1 MDGSAP
7 KMKSNHVD
15 FVRFCSV
22 ELKKDSELTQGSLIH
37 YYTKANPCGDTGFA
51 NSMFANSYITT
62 AQLCA
67 ISLGTLPHPIALPPS
82 FFLKRG
88 NCARIQQADGGSRMR
103 GRPNQQA
110 AILSQREADAERSSA
125 QGSDGEPDR

>member
-1 MDGSAP
+1 MDGSAL

-15 FVRFCSV
+15 FVRFCSE
-22 ELKKDSELTQGSLIH
+22 ELKKDSELTQASLIH
-37 YYTKANPCGDTGFA
+37 CYTANPDEDREFA
-51 NSMFANSYITT
+51 NSLFANSYITT
-62 AQLCA
+62 AQLHGIAC
-67 ISLGTLPHPIALPPS
+67 GTLPPPIALPGLPPR
-82 FFLKRG
+82 KKG
-88 NCARIQQADGGSRMR
+88 ENCARIQQADGGSRMR

>member
-15 FVRFCSV
+15 FVRFCSE

-37 YYTKANPCGDTGFA
+37 YYTEANPCGDTGFA

-67 ISLGTLPHPIALPPS
+67 ISLGTLPHPIALPP
-82 FFLKRG
+82 FFFKKGEIVLAYNKRTVAPE
-88 NCARIQQADGGSRMR
+88 CAGGRISR
-103 GRPNQQA
+103 RPF
-110 AILSQREADAERSSA
+110 
-125 QGSDGEPDR
+125 